1 MQSGISANQGDFDT
15 HSMIIIGIVVI
26 LFSFIFIGVS
36 IIIKAFGNRKRTIC
50 SVLTRAEVISFVS
63 ERRLHGVKRDPRMRE
78 LVTPLVRYF
87 VNGFEVRAHS
97 NVYMKPCPYKI
108 GDMISIRYNP
118 EKPDQM
124 MLDNNSTTKIIC
136 TVFLLVGII
145 ISLVGFIVLLMG
157 CIL

>member
-1 MQSGISANQGDFDT
+1 MQSGISANHGDFDT
-15 HSMIIIGIVVI
+15 RSMIIIGIVVI